1 MAGDVGGVGGLLVV
15 DFFFGG
21 GFVLLQ
27 RGRRRNRKGEC
38 QWLIHILTITDGF
51 TDKMVLSVNPLA
63 SLSVKVTRHCMTFP
77 V

>member
-1 MAGDVGGVGGLLVV
+1 MAGDVGGLLVV
-15 DFFFGG
+15 DFFWG